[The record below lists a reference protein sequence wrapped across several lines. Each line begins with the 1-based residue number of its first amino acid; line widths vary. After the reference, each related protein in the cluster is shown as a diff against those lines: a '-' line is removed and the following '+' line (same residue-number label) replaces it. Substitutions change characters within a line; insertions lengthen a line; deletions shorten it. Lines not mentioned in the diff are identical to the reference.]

1 MQQEVHGTILPVLK
15 VEHAAHDVVSSAD
28 ARLLAHL
35 NEPERSDGGGC
46 CPRGYF
52 HVAWREEKDPTGFE
66 GVVGTELGVRIFLP
80 LYSCTIPPPTN
91 TMTSERLRR
100 NIFVLHFGRKSI
112 VRFPYVLLTRRKF
125 IRTVKHTCIKIYHA
139 T

>member
-1 MQQEVHGTILPVLK
+1 MELRRCAARPGEVHGTILPVLK

-46 CPRGYF
+46 CPREHF

-80 LYSCTIPPPTN
+80 TA
-91 TMTSERLRR
+91 
-100 NIFVLHFGRKSI
+100 V
-112 VRFPYVLLTRRKF
+112 PYHPLQIL
-125 IRTVKHTCIKIYHA
+125 
-139 T
+139 